1 MELNNE
7 ANKKKKKG
15 LLLLFFASFAKY
27 ILFLLYMGWNLDIYI
42 YTHTQIKSTNQI
54 LQLWDSLE
62 DMKLIRVIFLKGG
75 QNKSF

>member
-7 ANKKKKKG
+7 ANKKKKG

-42 YTHTQIKSTNQI
+42 YTHTQIKSKNQI